1 MSKPFPT
8 FPKDPEAQRHLN
20 SLKLLAD
27 LISMRK
33 ESSEILTKTRAFLF
47 VLGDSPYNHDYVYF
61 RLHEGLSGDY
71 ERLKDFYNHY
81 IHSQGQEYML
91 EILNKE
97 IGDFHDYFNDF
108 QVILH
113 HIDTRSKNDPA
124 YTPANVLLWGL
135 YCSMYDRKKLKAY
148 VDKAM
153 SILVQIQTE
162 QSQSANN

>member
-20 SLKLLAD
+20 SLKLLSD
-27 LISMRK
+27 LISIRK

-61 RLHEGLSGDY
+61 RLHEGLSDDY

-81 IHSQGQEYML
+81 IHSQGQTYML
-91 EILNKE
+91 DILNKE

-108 QVILH
+108 QVILNN
-113 HIDTRSKNDPA
+113 IDRRSKHDSA
-124 YTPANVLLWGL
+124 YAPANVLLWGL
-135 YCSMYDRKKLKAY
+135 YCAMYDRKRLKAY